1 MFTSILSIPPNYI
14 YGDRSQFSCPISI
27 NIASDARGVFVG
39 LDMYTDCHSLTFGLL
54 EFTKMTHKLY
64 LGQPASQDCLL
75 FDPQDTD
82 FPVVVLSEYSE
93 AEIPLGNFIRLLKS
107 GLSPHATLV
116 MNPTTGKYIANFST
130 AEVMV
135 LGTSFTSSLVV
146 RETGFTTS
154 SSAKIYNL
162 YDCDISVSGPLD
174 NTWNNVPLTVEG
186 TLPPRLDFVNQVT
199 SNTLEY
205 LRMLSKEA
213 STKRR
218 LAVMALNKTEA
229 TAERL
234 RKDLNEQETVVNDI
248 KYLQEK
254 TQNDQERYSELI
266 TELTQ
271 NLTQLGEAS
280 RELLSNLDSICT
292 VTPCLE
298 ECVPDTVTR
307 NCTSQRLV
315 KRWGSCPSQ
324 CERITYERILVRTG
338 SYPCSTWQ
346 TTVTKQKICECPTL
360 AICSCRIVEIIN
372 RCCCPDTCFG
382 NIYTSRRVVTME
394 PCFKA
399 CIVDEITESVQREC
413 EVRVECASRQVD
425 PACVRS
431 NSLCRAQRDT
441 ALNSLQDESAQTLK
455 RLEQAKKEKA
465 AVDIRLRRLTI
476 QLNSAVQLKN
486 RYEQGL
492 SNLNLDRLRAELER
506 IEKDNKE
513 LLELEPSLSDPDN
526 PPFTIRHAGFEMT
539 VVRGT
544 PRKFPIHFTVSVQ
557 RNGENVNKTVSFD
570 FDNPKTSLYQV
581 STILGAAVI
590 GDSSLG
596 RRRRQAENG
605 ADDAK
610 ALFEEQCVTLSNIA
624 AFFNSLHISVSSLQN
639 ETDDEKSE
647 TLSIAAQ
654 LEDQAMGNMTMPDGN
669 MDALKQFNVTIDP
682 ETLLKMAEE
691 DDELV
696 ALLELRQAL
705 VDKLKNIANGTSGQ
719 NVFVIWRTEVNNVL
733 NKSGENFGYACSSLI
748 ECFAVAVNVLE
759 GILQTAPSEMVG
771 DLKTMLSE
779 AEPDLEELSTSSD
792 LSLQS
797 AVALLDRINTVLA
810 NMVDLNYWCAQT
822 PNITQS
828 PETNVTAV
836 ENGRLELK
844 CQAESEFSVSYQ
856 WKKDDVVLPTQSSS
870 TLVIGSVQ
878 VSDEGFY
885 TCDAS
890 NHVGTTTSTWS
901 YVDVHQP
908 PVFYREP
915 DDQERIVGDS
925 RPAVLICNATSSPDP
940 QFRWYFK
947 SKGAMN
953 FTLLRGKVGSI
964 LQIESPREEDEG
976 TYRCEAWNEVTSAY
990 SRSAYLSVH
999 RYSAAVMGIPL
1010 QLELTACDGE
1020 ELNISKIESIV
1031 HAAVSSTSDTEL
1043 EQLVTITDEDTS
1055 TVSFLLYGENVT
1067 NPDIFPEPVQ
1077 SISSRVPPSRGALT
1091 AAVSSLTEVLLTTA
1105 AYTSE
1110 GLPVCEVEDSSEN
1123 KFVFKCGEQQQL
1135 DEDNILCSEWSDI

>member
-1 MFTSILSIPPNYI
+1 MH
-14 YGDRSQFSCPISI
+14 
-27 NIASDARGVFVG
+27 
-39 LDMYTDCHSLTFGLL
+39 TDCHSLTFGLL
-54 EFTKMTHKLY
+54 EFTKMTHKLH
-64 LGQPASQDCLL
+64 LGQPASQDCLT
-75 FDPQDTD
+75 FDTD
-82 FPVVVLSEYSE
+82 FPVVVLSEYGE
-93 AEIPLGNFIRLLKS
+93 AEISLGNFIRLLRS
-107 GLSPHATLV
+107 GSSHHATLV
-116 MNPTTGKYIANFST
+116 MNPTTGKYIANFTS

-146 RETGFTTS
+146 RETGFTIA
-154 SSAKIYNL
+154 SSAKIFNL

-186 TLPPRLDFVNQVT
+186 TLPPMSDFIDQVT

-213 STKRR
+213 STKRK
-218 LAVMALNKTEA
+218 LAAMALNKTEA

-234 RKDLNEQETVVNDI
+234 RKDLNEQEAVVNDI
-248 KYLQEK
+248 MALHEK
-254 TQNDQERYSELI
+254 TQNDQQRYSELI

-271 NLTQLGEAS
+271 NLTQLGEES
-280 RELLSNLDSICT
+280 RELLSNLNSVCT
-292 VTPCLE
+292 VTPCVE
-298 ECVPDTVTR
+298 ECVPDTETR
-307 NCTSQRLV
+307 NCTFQRLV
-315 KRWGSCPSQ
+315 KRWGSCSSQ
-324 CERITYERILVRTG
+324 CERITYERVLMTNV
-338 SYPCSTWQ
+338 SYPCSRWQ
-346 TTVTKQKICECPTL
+346 EIVTRKRICDCPTVTT
-360 AICSCRIVEIIN
+360 CSCRMEEMTVL
-372 RCCCPDTCFG
+372 CCCPDTCIG

-394 PCFKA
+394 PCFKV
-399 CIVDEITESVQREC
+399 CIVDEITENVQHEC
-413 EVRVECASRQVD
+413 EVRVECASREVD

-455 RLEQAKKEKA
+455 RLEQVKKEKA
-465 AVDIRLRRLTI
+465 AVDIRLRRLNI
-476 QLNSAVQLKN
+476 QLNSAIQLKN
-486 RYEQGL
+486 RYEEGL
-492 SNLNLDRLRAELER
+492 SNLNLDLLRAELER
-506 IEKDNKE
+506 IEKENKK

-526 PPFTIRHAGFEMT
+526 PPFTIIHAGFEMT
-539 VVRGT
+539 VVKGT

-557 RNGENVNKTVSFD
+557 RKGEINIVNKTASFD
-570 FDNPKTSLYQV
+570 FDNTKTSLYLV
-581 STILGAAVI
+581 STILGAVVI
-590 GDSSLG
+590 GENSLG
-596 RRRRQAENG
+596 RRRRQAENV
-605 ADDAK
+605 ADNAK

-639 ETDDEKSE
+639 ETDDEKLE
-647 TLSIAAQ
+647 ALAIAAQ
-654 LEDQAMGNMTMPDGN
+654 LEEQAMGNMTKPDGN
-669 MDALKQFNVTIDP
+669 MDALKPFNVTIDP
-682 ETLLKMAEE
+682 ETLLTMAEE
-691 DDELV
+691 DDELI

-719 NVFVIWRTEVNNVL
+719 NVFVIWRTEVNSVL

-759 GILQTAPSEMVG
+759 GILQTAPSHIVG
-771 DLKTMLSE
+771 DLKKMLSE

-810 NMVDLNYWCAQT
+810 NMVDLNYWCAQP

-828 PETNVTAV
+828 PETNITAV
-836 ENGRLELK
+836 ENGRLEMK

-856 WKKDDVVLPTQSSS
+856 WKKDDTLLPTQSSS

-925 RPAVLICNATSSPDP
+925 RAAVLICNATSSPDP

-947 SKGAMN
+947 SKGAVN

-976 TYRCEAWNEVTSAY
+976 SYRCEAWNEVTSAY
-990 SRSAYLSVH
+990 SRLAYLSVH

-1031 HAAVSSTSDTEL
+1031 HAAVSSTSETEL
-1043 EQLVTITDEDTS
+1043 EQLVTTTDEDTS
-1055 TVSFLLYGENVT
+1055 TVAFLVYGENVT

-1077 SISSRVPPSRGALT
+1077 SISSRVPPSRSALT
-1091 AAVSSLTEVLLTTA
+1091 AAVSSLKEVLLTTA

-1110 GLPVCEVEDSSEN
+1110 GLPVCEVEDSSEK
-1123 KFVFKCGEQQQL
+1123 KFVFKCGEQEQL
-1135 DEDNILCSEWSDI
+1135 DVDNILCSEWSDV